1 MRTFA
6 ALQRW
11 LIFVLTAAL
20 LTLGVQN
27 VSHGQ
32 GGKKIYWTEWN
43 RDTRTW
49 HIRRAHL
56 DGSYVKDIVTGLK
69 DPKAIALDTIRRKLY
84 WTDQGTGKIQRADLT
99 GRNIKDIATG
109 FKLPG
114 GEGRIHIRCDENGCE
129 GVAFPRNGGKIEL
142 PHALLI
148 DPRSLALDAGNGRI
162 YWGNHLLDTIQ
173 SATLDGSSLKDVC
186 HIRRILPESFTI
198 AVGGDKIYWSNVDW
212 KAKAG
217 KIQRANLDGS
227 TIEDIITGLRGPH
240 SIALDLI
247 ARKIYWISDGN
258 KIQRANLNGSHVEHL
273 VTGSIDYNT
282 LALDLAA
289 GKMYWTAWDPNT
301 DTGKIQRANLDG
313 SRVKD
318 VITGLGYPWGIA
330 LEISGAY
337 AVNHDVDKL
346 TTIWA
351 KVKVE

>member
-1 MRTFA
+1 MRTLA
-6 ALQRW
+6 ALQRGFIFALATTL
-11 LIFVLTAAL
+11 LI
-20 LTLGVQN
+20 LGMQN
-27 VSHGQ
+27 TSSGQ

-43 RDTRTW
+43 RETRTW
-49 HIRRAHL
+49 KIRRAHL

-69 DPKAIALDTIRRKLY
+69 DPRAIALDTIRRKLY
-84 WTDQGTGKIQRADLT
+84 WTDHDTGKIQRVDFI
-99 GRNIKDIATG
+99 GRNIKDIITG

-114 GEGRIHIRCDENGCE
+114 GTGRLNIRCDENGCK

-142 PHALLI
+142 PHELLI
-148 DPRSLALDAGNGRI
+148 DPCSLALDAGNGRI

-173 SATLDGSSLKDVC
+173 SANLDGSDLKDLC
-186 HIRRILPESFTI
+186 RIRRILPESFTI
-198 AVGGDKIYWSNVDW
+198 AVGGDKIYWNTVERET
-212 KAKAG
+212 KTG

-227 TIEDIITGLRGPH
+227 NVENIITGLRGPH

-247 ARKIYWISDGN
+247 AGKIYWTSDGN

-273 VTGSIDYNT
+273 VTGPIDYNT

-289 GKMYWTAWDPNT
+289 GKMYWTTWDPDT

-313 SRVKD
+313 SRVKE

-337 AVNHDVDKL
+337 AVNHSVDKL

-351 KVKVE
+351 QVKIE